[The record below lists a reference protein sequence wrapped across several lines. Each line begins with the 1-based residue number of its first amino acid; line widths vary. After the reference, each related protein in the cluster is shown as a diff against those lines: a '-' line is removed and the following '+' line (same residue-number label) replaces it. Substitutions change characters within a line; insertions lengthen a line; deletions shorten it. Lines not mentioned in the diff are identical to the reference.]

1 MPTTWQILDRV
12 FEAGYTF
19 QEIHVD
25 IFIQGLP
32 EGLEVAGPQQ
42 VSEGQN
48 WLGGPFFLPRLHSM
62 SAWGRLVRAFSRI
75 WAVTVVWRKAGNSL
89 NTARLASD
97 NKYSPWPASSHSGQ
111 GGQVLRTVPVHPL
124 E

>member
-19 QEIHVD
+19 QEIHV
-25 IFIQGLP
+25 FIQGLP

-48 WLGGPFFLPRLHSM
+48 LLGGPFFLLHLHSM
-62 SAWGRLVRAFSRI
+62 KSVWGRLVRAFML
-75 WAVTVVWRKAGNSL
+75 AGGFGSL
-89 NTARLASD
+89 HT
-97 NKYSPWPASSHSGQ
+97 PGP
-111 GGQVLRTVPVHPL
+111 
-124 E
+124 